1 MPHITIEDIFLVYLV
16 FVLIALSIALISNL
30 KNKFVPRWQRILE
43 EANQVQT
50 CGYLAAAPSEKDAA
64 QMRSVCSWAI
74 RHFVGELTVVGQ
86 EKLDAMNG
94 PFTLAFNHGS
104 MLDTAIAPVVLGRPA
119 RYPAAHGVMKL
130 FGGLVGWLFSKW
142 GVFTVDLDNGH
153 AALDASAN
161 VMRANQILVIFP
173 EAWTWM
179 DGVVRKMKT
188 GAVRFTRMAAEES
201 GKPVYIVPGYMHYH
215 RYPGQWILKLPMAL
229 QWLTP
234 VIFAFYYARGC
245 TVVIGDPINTMDLPC
260 DPREATEI
268 LREKIIALKPLEVQG
283 ESIGTSTKSGAAI

>member
-1 MPHITIEDIFLVYLV
+1 MRMSTKSNGENKMPHLTFADIFLGYVAFLSLALLLGLFDYVRSKFLPRMAKV
-16 FVLIALSIALISNL
+16 F
-30 KNKFVPRWQRILE
+30 E
-43 EANQVQT
+43 EADRVQR
-50 CGYLAAAPSEKDAA
+50 CGYLAPPPSAENYE
-64 QMRSVCSWAI
+64 QMRRVSSWAI
-74 RHFVGELTVVGQ
+74 RHFVGDITVVGK
-86 EKLDAMNG
+86 EKLDAMQG

-104 MLDTAIAPVVLGRPA
+104 MLDTGIAPLVLGRPA

-130 FGGLVGWLFSKW
+130 LGGLVGWLFSKW

-229 QWLTP
+229 QWLIP
-234 VIFAFYYARGC
+234 VIFSFYYARGC
-245 TVVIGDPINTMDLPC
+245 TVVIGDAINTMDLPA
-260 DPREATEI
+260 DPRAATEI
-268 LREKIIALKPLEVQG
+268 LREKIIALKPAV
-283 ESIGTSTKSGAAI
+283 